1 MYFNKILAVK
11 HGQAVTKNEKRLVQT
26 MKKKE
31 IALTIDLDSGSKACE
46 VLTCDLSYDY
56 VKINAD
62 YTT

>member
-1 MYFNKILAVK
+1 MHFNNILAVCD
-11 HGQAVTKNEKRLVQT
+11 GQAVPKNQKRLAQIMKKNEIK
-26 MKKKE
+26 
-31 IALTIDLDSGSKACE
+31 INIDLAKGTKSCE

>member
-1 MYFNKILAVK
+1 MNK
-11 HGQAVTKNEKRLVQT
+11 GQAVPKNQTRLKQI

-31 IALTIDLDSGSKACE
+31 ITITIDLDTGTKDCE